1 MPGYYSVYN
10 DESLQHHGIMG
21 MKWGVRRYQ
30 NADGTLTA
38 AGRKRYGVSTSKL
51 NRRQTM
57 VANIYDRKIGASKT
71 DDSRINARR
80 AKRLSKKTASFSSKI
95 EKAKAKGNTDKAK
108 KLEAKKK
115 EWTKSFKEASK
126 YIKIGQEK
134 YNKIL
139 ETYRNQKISALATG
153 ANKAAIKKG
162 ADYIAA
168 KKANRTQNW
177 LNTLYDDFS
186 GTYTKLQYASD
197 AYKADKQK
205 KIDP

>member
-1 MPGYYSVYN
+1 MPGYYAVYN

-38 AGRKRYGVSTSKL
+38 AGRKRYGVSTSTL

-71 DDSRINARR
+71 YDSRINARR
-80 AKRLSKKTASFSSKI
+80 DKRLSKKTASFSKRI
-95 EKAKAKGNTDKAK
+95 EKAAAKGNTAKAK
-108 KLEAKKK
+108 ALESKKK
-115 EWTKSFKEASK
+115 EWTKDFKEGSK
-126 YIKIGQEK
+126 YIKAGQNR

-153 ANKAAIKKG
+153 ADKATIKKG
-162 ADYIAA
+162 SDYIAA
-168 KKANRTQNW
+168 KKDFYTQ
-177 LNTLYDDFS
+177 TLRDYLMSDMS
-186 GTYTKLQYASD
+186 GAYTKLMYASN
-197 AYKADKQK
+197 AYEAAQQK